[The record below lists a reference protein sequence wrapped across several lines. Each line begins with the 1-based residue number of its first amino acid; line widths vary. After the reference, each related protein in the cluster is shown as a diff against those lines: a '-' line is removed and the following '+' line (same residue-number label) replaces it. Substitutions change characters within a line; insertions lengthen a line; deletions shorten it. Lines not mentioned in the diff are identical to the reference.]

1 MKKIICLLMVIV
13 MISGFPSEAAAAEDF
28 SHVHK
33 ELPFSAGKKAGSY
46 SLITRA
52 SCSRARLIAART
64 SRGAVYTESAGCS
77 HGRSGY
83 CHFRNTIQDVITYQ
97 SDCCGYTYT
106 YTFPVYQGPWTCK
119 KIWEPA
125 PESSLFWRRISD
137 GLKSGAVS
145 ARHHPAI
152 RAGEVITITGM

>member
-64 SRGAVYTESAGCS
+64 SRGGCVYRVGRLQPWQIRILSLQKYDSGCD
-77 HGRSGY
+77 Y
-83 CHFRNTIQDVITYQ
+83 
-97 SDCCGYTYT
+97 
-106 YTFPVYQGPWTCK
+106 
-119 KIWEPA
+119 
-125 PESSLFWRRISD
+125 IS
-137 GLKSGAVS
+137 
-145 ARHHPAI
+145 I
-152 RAGEVITITGM
+152 

>member
-64 SRGAVYTESAGCS
+64 SRGGLCIQSRQAAAMADPDTVTSEI
-77 HGRSGY
+77 R
-83 CHFRNTIQDVITYQ
+83 FR
-97 SDCCGYTYT
+97 
-106 YTFPVYQGPWTCK
+106 
-119 KIWEPA
+119 
-125 PESSLFWRRISD
+125 
-137 GLKSGAVS
+137 
-145 ARHHPAI
+145 
-152 RAGEVITITGM
+152 M